1 MAQKQYV
8 LRGKQRKGLQDWE
21 KEALH
26 GQYLRQT
33 KEVRSEQS
41 WAWLHNRDSKRDT
54 EGLMVEAMIGEC
66 FVFVFHLVM

>member
-41 WAWLHNRDSKRDT
+41 WAWLQNGDLKRDKKSDSWST
-54 EGLMVEAMIGEC
+54 ESVYQNKPS
-66 FVFVFHLVM
+66 

>member
-41 WAWLHNRDSKRDT
+41 WAWLQWRFEKRQK
-54 EGLMVEAMIGEC
+54 V
-66 FVFVFHLVM
+66 